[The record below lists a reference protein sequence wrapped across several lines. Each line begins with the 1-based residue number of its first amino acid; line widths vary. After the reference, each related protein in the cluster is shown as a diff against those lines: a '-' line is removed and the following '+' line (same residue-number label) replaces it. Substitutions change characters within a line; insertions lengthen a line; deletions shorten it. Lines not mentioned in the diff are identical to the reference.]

1 MSSRFP
7 LYIIGIVLFASFFSC
22 TDMVPT
28 KEVRL
33 IGSLN
38 GKAYAYRY
46 RSLDSS
52 YKYANEAYRQ
62 VNFYKSGKAEASN
75 NLGFCAFM
83 AMDFDRAEALHKEVY
98 KLTKNELELLI
109 ADIGLMKICQRTAM
123 NKEFYDY
130 RNSALKRMKR
140 IREESDLFA
149 DRHEALRLDY
159 AFTEFFI
166 VSSIYYYYL
175 QQRQEAITSL
185 NRIPED
191 EALTDTNQL
200 LYYHYIKGSAS
211 LVEATKPED
220 RKMREFDQ
228 LYITWRT
235 AVQTNHPYFE
245 GNGLQGL
252 ANLMVSPNNFEL
264 FRTRR
269 GYALDQFGFP
279 VDSLLP
285 LRMAQ
290 RALEKFREYNDLY
303 QIAGAYVSIGKYMN
317 EHGRYTEALDTLAKA
332 LDCVNQHHML
342 YYHHAADTLDKL
354 HVFVEGDTTYTGVPW
369 IMQEDVRT
377 VPEWISRIREQLSV
391 SYAGLGM
398 KYASDYNRNIYL
410 DILNY
415 TRQDKELESRYL
427 SLEADSRQMTLV
439 LSLVIVGLVLVVI
452 LWWFFNKRSKI
463 RNQVDVER
471 LQRILTLCRDIT
483 SSIPMN
489 VPLIQQGI
497 DQLFGKGRLQLE
509 IPEEGK
515 AALVPLHRL
524 NRDEKALVHV
534 LEPYIVW
541 AADNEQMVEALSDER
556 MQLEKQRYVYEQH
569 IAGNKRQNLIKK
581 ACLAIVNGINPY
593 IDRIL
598 NEVHKLTERGYIDNA
613 KIKKE
618 KYQYI
623 DELVTTINEY
633 NDILALW
640 IKMKQGTLSL
650 NIETFSLNELF
661 ELLGKGRRAFEMKN
675 QKLEIEPTTVMVK
688 ADRALTLFMINT
700 LAENARKYTPEGGTI
715 KVYARTTED
724 AYVEISV
731 EDNGRGISEEDV
743 AHIIG
748 EKVYDSRVIGMKN
761 AADPE
766 VLKENKGSGFGLMNC
781 KGIIEKY
788 KKTNDLFR
796 GCVFDVESE
805 LGKGSRFYF
814 RLPSGV
820 RKAMGVLLLCLL
832 LPLGMVSCL
841 HDPIPPMLQDGD
853 SIVVVTDSAYEDLLD
868 VASDYANAAYFANV
882 DENYELALQYIDSA
896 ILFLNEHYEKYARPD
911 RPHRYMKLVGE
922 GTPAEISWW
931 NELFDSDYHVILDIR
946 NEASVAFLALKQL
959 DAYSYN
965 NSAFTDLYKLQGEDQ
980 TLEAYC
986 RQLERSNTN
995 KTVGIILCFVLLII
1009 SLVGY
1014 YFLYM
1019 RKRLQNRLNL
1029 EQVLEINQKVFAAS
1043 LLRPQE
1049 QENAEALQREESTLK
1064 EIPQRIVDE
1073 AFGAVNEL
1081 LTIDRMGIAVY
1092 NETTHRLEYA
1102 SRPGQEMPEM
1112 VEQCFSSG
1120 KYLSEQ
1126 HLQAIPLMVEAGGE
1140 HQCVGVLYLE
1150 RREGTEQETDRL
1162 LFELVARYV
1171 AIVVFNAVV
1180 KLATKYRDIESA
1192 HEETRRASWEDSM
1205 LHVQNM
1211 VLDNCLSTI
1220 KHETI
1225 YYPNKIKQIVGR
1237 LNAQNLSETEER
1249 EAVETMTEL
1258 IEYYKGIFTI
1268 LSSCASRQ
1276 LEEVTFRRTVIP
1288 VQELL
1293 DAAGKYFKKL
1303 MKNRP
1308 ERIELEIEPM
1318 EAKVIGD
1325 VNQLRFLLENLI
1337 DEALTVREDGV
1348 IRLQARKDNEYVRF
1362 LFTDT
1367 RREKSVE
1374 ELNQLFYP
1382 NLARMTSGEKGELRG
1397 TEYLVCKQIIRDH
1410 DEFAGRRG
1418 CRINAEPAEGGGFT
1432 VYFTIPRR

>member
-33 IGSLN
+33 IDSLN

-52 YKYANEAYRQ
+52 YKYADAAYRQ

-75 NLGFCAFM
+75 NLGFCAYM
-83 AMDFDRAEALHKEVY
+83 NMDFDRAEALHKEVY

-123 NKEFYDY
+123 NKEYYDY
-130 RNSALKRMKR
+130 RNSALRRMKR

-149 DRHEALRLDY
+149 DRHETLRLDY

-175 QQRQEAITSL
+175 QQRQEAIDAL
-185 NRIPED
+185 NQIPED

-211 LVEATKPED
+211 LVEANNPEE
-220 RKMREFDQ
+220 RKLREFDQ
-228 LYITWRT
+228 LYYTWRT
-235 AVQTNHPYFE
+235 AVQSKNPYFE

-252 ANLMVSPNNFEL
+252 ANLMVSPTNFE
-264 FRTRR
+264 FYRVRRTH
-269 GYALDQFGFP
+269 ALDQFDFP
-279 VDSLLP
+279 VDSLMP

-290 RALEKFREYNDLY
+290 LALEKFQEYDDLY
-303 QIAGAYVSIGKYMN
+303 QIAGAYVSIGKYLN
-317 EHGRYTEALDTLAKA
+317 AHGRYSEALDTLTKA
-332 LDCVNQHHML
+332 LDCVNQHHLL
-342 YYHHAADTLDKL
+342 YYHYKADTLDKL
-354 HVFVEGDTTYTGVPW
+354 WPYAEGDTTYTGVPW
-369 IMQEDVRT
+369 ITEEKVKT

-398 KYASDYNRNIYL
+398 KHASDYNRNIYL
-410 DILNY
+410 DILNF
-415 TRQDKELESRYL
+415 TRQDKELESRYI
-427 SLEADSRQMTLV
+427 SLEAGSRQMTLV
-439 LSLVIVGLVLVVI
+439 LSVVIVGLVLVVI
-452 LWWFFNKRSKI
+452 LWWFFNKSSKT

-471 LQRILTLCRDIT
+471 LQQILSLCRDIT

-497 DQLFGKGRLQLE
+497 DQLFGKGRMTLE

-515 AALVPLHRL
+515 AALVPVHRL
-524 NRDEKALVHV
+524 SKDEKALVHV
-534 LEPYIVW
+534 LEPYIIW

-556 MQLEKQRYVYEQH
+556 IQLEKQRYVYEQH

-598 NEVHKLTERGYIDNA
+598 NEVHKLTEKGYIDDE

-650 NIETFSLNELF
+650 NIETFGLNELF
-661 ELLGKGRRAFEMKN
+661 DLLGKGRRAFEMKE
-675 QKLEIEPTTVMVK
+675 QTLEIEPTHAMVK

-700 LAENARKYTPEGGTI
+700 LAENARKYTPEGGVI
-715 KVYARTTED
+715 KVYARTTD
-724 AYVEISV
+724 SYVEISV
-731 EDNGRGISEEDV
+731 EDNGRGISAEDV
-743 AHIIG
+743 AQIIG

-761 AADPE
+761 ATDADE
-766 VLKENKGSGFGLMNC
+766 LKENKGSGFGLMNC
-781 KGIIEKY
+781 KGIIEKDQ
-788 KKTNDLFR
+788 KTNELFR
-796 GCVFDVESE
+796 VWVFNVESE

-820 RKAMGVLLLCLL
+820 RKVIGVLLCLL
-832 LPLGMVSCL
+832 LPFGMGSCL
-841 HDPIPPMLQDGD
+841 YDPIPPMLQDTD
-853 SIVVVTDSAYEDLLD
+853 SIVVITDSAYEDLLD
-868 VASDYANAAYFANV
+868 AASDYANAAYFANV
-882 DENYELALQYIDSA
+882 DEQYEIALQYADSA
-896 ILFLNEHYEKYARPD
+896 ILLLNEHYQKYARPD
-911 RPHRYMKLVGE
+911 ATHRYMKLVGE
-922 GTPAEISWW
+922 GIPAEILWW

-946 NEASVAFLALKQL
+946 NEAAVAFLALKQL

-980 TLEAYC
+980 TLEGYC
-986 RQLERSNTN
+986 RQLERSNIN
-995 KTVGIILCFVLLII
+995 KTVGIILCFVLLIV

-1014 YFLYM
+1014 YLLYL
-1019 RKRLQNRLNL
+1019 RKRIQNRLSL

-1043 LLRPQE
+1043 LIRPQE

-1073 AFGAVNEL
+1073 AFGSVNEL

-1092 NETTHRLEYA
+1092 NETTHLLEYA
-1102 SRPGQEMPEM
+1102 SSPGQEMPEM
-1112 VEQCFSSG
+1112 VQLCFDSRE
-1120 KYLSEQ
+1120 YISEQ
-1126 HLQAIPLMVEAGGE
+1126 HRQAIPLMVEAGGE

-1192 HEETRRASWEDSM
+1192 HEETQRASWEDSM

-1225 YYPNKIKQIVGR
+1225 YYPNKIKQIIGR
-1237 LNAQNLSETEER
+1237 LNAQNLSEKEEK

-1276 LEEVTFRRTVIP
+1276 LEEVTFRRTTIP
-1288 VQELL
+1288 VQELFET
-1293 DAAGKYFKKL
+1293 AGKYFKKSV
-1303 MKNRP
+1303 KNRMDK
-1308 ERIELEIEPM
+1308 IELEMAPID
-1318 EAKVIGD
+1318 ARVIGD

-1337 DEALTVREDGV
+1337 DEALTVHEDGV
-1348 IRLQARKDNEYVRF
+1348 LRLQARKDDEYIRF

-1367 RREKSVE
+1367 RREKSVL

>member
-33 IGSLN
+33 IDSLN

-52 YKYANEAYRQ
+52 YKYADAAYRQ

-75 NLGFCAFM
+75 NLGFCAYM
-83 AMDFDRAEALHKEVY
+83 NMDFDRAEALHKEVY

-123 NKEFYDY
+123 NKEYYDY
-130 RNSALKRMKR
+130 RNSALRRMKR

-149 DRHEALRLDY
+149 DRHETLRLDY

-175 QQRQEAITSL
+175 QQRQEAIDAL
-185 NRIPED
+185 NQIPED

-211 LVEATKPED
+211 LVEANNPEE
-220 RKMREFDQ
+220 RKLREFDQ
-228 LYITWRT
+228 LYYTWRT
-235 AVQTNHPYFE
+235 AVQSKNPYFE

-252 ANLMVSPNNFEL
+252 ANLMVSPTNFE
-264 FRTRR
+264 FYRVRRTH
-269 GYALDQFGFP
+269 ALDQFDFP
-279 VDSLLP
+279 VDSLMP

-290 RALEKFREYNDLY
+290 LALEKFQEYDDLY
-303 QIAGAYVSIGKYMN
+303 QIAGAYVSIGKYLN
-317 EHGRYTEALDTLAKA
+317 AHGRYSEALDTLTKA
-332 LDCVNQHHML
+332 LDCVNQHHLL
-342 YYHHAADTLDKL
+342 YYHYKADTLDKL
-354 HVFVEGDTTYTGVPW
+354 WPYAEGDTTYTGVPW
-369 IMQEDVRT
+369 ITEEKVKT

-398 KYASDYNRNIYL
+398 KHASDYNRNIYL
-410 DILNY
+410 DILNF
-415 TRQDKELESRYL
+415 TRQDKELESRYI
-427 SLEADSRQMTLV
+427 SLEAGSRQMTLV
-439 LSLVIVGLVLVVI
+439 LSVVIVGLVLVVI
-452 LWWFFNKRSKI
+452 LWWFFNKSSKT

-471 LQRILTLCRDIT
+471 LQQILSLCRDIT

-497 DQLFGKGRLQLE
+497 DQLFGKGRMTLE

-515 AALVPLHRL
+515 AALVPVHRL
-524 NRDEKALVHV
+524 SKDEKALVHV
-534 LEPYIVW
+534 LEPYIIW

-556 MQLEKQRYVYEQH
+556 IQLEKQRYVYEQH

-598 NEVHKLTERGYIDNA
+598 NEVHKLTEKGYIDDE

-650 NIETFSLNELF
+650 NIETFGLNELF
-661 ELLGKGRRAFEMKN
+661 DLLGKGRRAFEMKE
-675 QKLEIEPTTVMVK
+675 QTLEIEPTHAMVK

-700 LAENARKYTPEGGTI
+700 LAENARKYTPEGGVI
-715 KVYARTTED
+715 KVYARTTD
-724 AYVEISV
+724 SYVEISV
-731 EDNGRGISEEDV
+731 EDNGRGISAEDV
-743 AHIIG
+743 AQIIG

-761 AADPE
+761 ATDADE
-766 VLKENKGSGFGLMNC
+766 LKENKGSGFGLMNC

-788 KKTNDLFR
+788 KKTNELFR
-796 GCVFDVESE
+796 VCVFNVESE

-814 RLPSGV
+814 RLPWGV
-820 RKAMGVLLLCLL
+820 RKVIGVLLCLL
-832 LPLGMVSCL
+832 LPFGMGSCL
-841 HDPIPPMLQDGD
+841 YDPIPPMLQDTD
-853 SIVVVTDSAYEDLLD
+853 SIVVITDSAYEDLLD
-868 VASDYANAAYFANV
+868 AASDYANAAYFANV
-882 DENYELALQYIDSA
+882 DEQYEIALQYADSA
-896 ILFLNEHYEKYARPD
+896 ILLLNEHYQKYARPD
-911 RPHRYMKLVGE
+911 ATHRYMKLVGE
-922 GTPAEISWW
+922 GIPAEILWW

-946 NEASVAFLALKQL
+946 NEAAVAFLALKQL

-980 TLEAYC
+980 TLEGYC
-986 RQLERSNTN
+986 RQLERSNIN
-995 KTVGIILCFVLLII
+995 KTVGIILCFVLLIV

-1014 YFLYM
+1014 YLLYL
-1019 RKRLQNRLNL
+1019 RKRIQNRLSL

-1043 LLRPQE
+1043 LIRPQE

-1073 AFGAVNEL
+1073 AFGSVNEL

-1092 NETTHRLEYA
+1092 NETTHLLEYA
-1102 SRPGQEMPEM
+1102 SSPGQEMPEM
-1112 VEQCFSSG
+1112 VQLCFDSRE
-1120 KYLSEQ
+1120 YISEQ
-1126 HLQAIPLMVEAGGE
+1126 HRQAIPLMVEAGGE

-1192 HEETRRASWEDSM
+1192 HEETQRASWEDSM

-1225 YYPNKIKQIVGR
+1225 YYPNKIKQIIGR
-1237 LNAQNLSETEER
+1237 LNAQNLSEKEEK

-1276 LEEVTFRRTVIP
+1276 LEEVTFRRTTIP
-1288 VQELL
+1288 VQELFET
-1293 DAAGKYFKKL
+1293 AGKYFKKSV
-1303 MKNRP
+1303 KNRMDK
-1308 ERIELEIEPM
+1308 IELEMAPID
-1318 EAKVIGD
+1318 ARVIGD

-1337 DEALTVREDGV
+1337 DEALTVHEDGV
-1348 IRLQARKDNEYVRF
+1348 LRLQARKDDEYIRF

-1367 RREKSVE
+1367 RREKSVL

>member
-1 MSSRFP
+1 MSSCFP

-33 IGSLN
+33 IDSLN

-52 YKYANEAYRQ
+52 YKYADAAYRQ

-75 NLGFCAFM
+75 NLGFCAYM
-83 AMDFDRAEALHKEVY
+83 NMDFDRAEALHKEVY

-123 NKEFYDY
+123 NKEYYDY
-130 RNSALKRMKR
+130 RNSALRRMKR

-149 DRHEALRLDY
+149 DRHETLRLDY

-175 QQRQEAITSL
+175 QQRQEAIDAL
-185 NRIPED
+185 NQIPED

-211 LVEATKPED
+211 LVEANNPEE
-220 RKMREFDQ
+220 RKLREFDQ
-228 LYITWRT
+228 LYYTWRT
-235 AVQTNHPYFE
+235 AVQSKHPYFE

-252 ANLMVSPNNFEL
+252 ANLMVSPANFE
-264 FRTRR
+264 FYRVRRTH
-269 GYALDQFGFP
+269 ALDQFDFP
-279 VDSLLP
+279 VDSLMP

-290 RALEKFREYNDLY
+290 LALEKFREYDDLY
-303 QIAGAYVSIGKYMN
+303 QIAGAYVSIGKYLN
-317 EHGRYTEALDTLAKA
+317 AHGCYPEALDTLTKA
-332 LDCVNQHHML
+332 LDCVNQHHLL
-342 YYHHAADTLDKL
+342 YYHYKADTLDKL
-354 HVFVEGDTTYTGVPW
+354 WPYAEGDTTYTGVPW
-369 IMQEDVRT
+369 ITEEKVKT

-398 KYASDYNRNIYL
+398 KHASDYNRNIYL
-410 DILNY
+410 DILNF
-415 TRQDKELESRYL
+415 TRQDKELENRKL
-427 SLEADSRQMTLV
+427 SLEAGSRQMTLV

-452 LWWFFNKRSKI
+452 LWWFFNKSSKM

-471 LQRILTLCRDIT
+471 LQQILSLCRDIT

-497 DQLFGKGRLQLE
+497 DQLFGKGRMTLE

-515 AALVPLHRL
+515 AALVPVHRL
-524 NRDEKALVHV
+524 SKDEKALVHV
-534 LEPYIVW
+534 LEPYIIW

-556 MQLEKQRYVYEQH
+556 IQLEKQRYVYEQH

-598 NEVHKLTERGYIDNA
+598 NEVHKLTEKGYIDDE

-650 NIETFSLNELF
+650 NIETFGLNELF
-661 ELLGKGRRAFEMKN
+661 DLLGKGRRAFEMKE
-675 QKLEIEPTTVMVK
+675 QTLEIEPTHAMVK

-700 LAENARKYTPEGGTI
+700 LAENARKYTPEGGVI
-715 KVYARTTED
+715 KVYARTTD
-724 AYVEISV
+724 SYVEISV
-731 EDNGRGISEEDV
+731 EDNGRGISAEDV
-743 AHIIG
+743 AQIIG

-761 AADPE
+761 ATDADE
-766 VLKENKGSGFGLMNC
+766 LKENKGSGFGLMNC

-788 KKTNDLFR
+788 KKTNELFR
-796 GCVFDVESE
+796 VCVFNVESE

-820 RKAMGVLLLCLL
+820 RKVIGVLLCLL
-832 LPLGMVSCL
+832 LPFGMGSCL
-841 HDPIPPMLQDGD
+841 YDPIPPMLQDTD
-853 SIVVVTDSAYEDLLD
+853 SIVVITDSAYEDLLD
-868 VASDYANAAYFANV
+868 AASDYANAAYFANV
-882 DENYELALQYIDSA
+882 DEQYEIALQYADSA
-896 ILFLNEHYEKYARPD
+896 ILLLNEHYQKYARPD
-911 RPHRYMKLVGE
+911 ATHRYMKLVGE
-922 GTPAEISWW
+922 GIPAEILWW

-946 NEASVAFLALKQL
+946 NEAAVAFLALKQL

-980 TLEAYC
+980 TLEGYC
-986 RQLERSNTN
+986 RQLERSNIN
-995 KTVGIILCFVLLII
+995 KTVGIILCFVLLIV

-1014 YFLYM
+1014 YLLYL
-1019 RKRLQNRLNL
+1019 RKRIQNRLSL

-1043 LLRPQE
+1043 LIRPQE

-1073 AFGAVNEL
+1073 AFGSVNEL

-1092 NETTHRLEYA
+1092 NETTHLLEYA
-1102 SRPGQEMPEM
+1102 SSPGQEMPEM
-1112 VEQCFSSG
+1112 VQLCFDSRE
-1120 KYLSEQ
+1120 YISEQ
-1126 HLQAIPLMVEAGGE
+1126 HRQAIPLMVEAGGE

-1192 HEETRRASWEDSM
+1192 HEETQRASWEDSM

-1225 YYPNKIKQIVGR
+1225 YYPNKIKQIIGR
-1237 LNAQNLSETEER
+1237 LNAQNLSEKEEK

-1276 LEEVTFRRTVIP
+1276 LEEVTFRRTTIP
-1288 VQELL
+1288 VQELFET
-1293 DAAGKYFKKL
+1293 AGKYFKKSV
-1303 MKNRP
+1303 KNRMDK
-1308 ERIELEIEPM
+1308 IELEMAPID
-1318 EAKVIGD
+1318 ARVIGD

-1337 DEALTVREDGV
+1337 DEALTVHEDGV
-1348 IRLQARKDNEYVRF
+1348 LRLQARKDDEYIRF

-1367 RREKSVE
+1367 RREKSVM